1 MWRSTDRGSLQ
12 PRRAPQPRRAAG
24 WVGCW
29 LGALAIG
36 CSVAGCG
43 ASKLSP
49 QAAARQQQFLDAVHV
64 AAPDVSSYRTDVE
77 LTRLGQAVC
86 DDLRSG
92 ASYQT
97 VADRLGTTAGA
108 SRLPSADLGAV
119 ITSAAAVYCP
129 QYADRIG

>member
-1 MWRSTDRGSLQ
+1 M
-12 PRRAPQPRRAAG
+12 G
-24 WVGCW
+24 WS

-36 CSVAGCG
+36 WGLTGCG

-49 QAAARQQQFLDAVHV
+49 QAAAQTQQFLDAVHV

-77 LTRLGQAVC
+77 LTRLGRAVC

-97 VADRLGTTAGA
+97 VADRLGTTAGS
-108 SRLPSADLGAV
+108 SRLPSVDLGAV
-119 ITSAAAVYCP
+119 ITSAASVYCP
-129 QYADRIG
+129 QYADRIS

>member
-1 MWRSTDRGSLQ
+1 MTRMVGRGLGVLVI
-12 PRRAPQPRRAAG
+12 G
-24 WVGCW
+24 WV
-29 LGALAIG
+29 LT
-36 CSVAGCG
+36 SCG
-43 ASKLSP
+43 ATKLSP
-49 QAAARQQQFLDAVHV
+49 QAAAQQQQFLDAVHV

-77 LTRLGQAVC
+77 LNRLGRAVC

-97 VADRLGTTAGA
+97 IADRLGTTAGA

-129 QYADRIG
+129 QYAARIS